1 MTNTGLLFIKN
12 NITEKPAHNTIGE
25 DFMAINFIRAI
36 IIYIFIIIAVRLMG
50 KRQVGELKP
59 HELVIT
65 ILLSAVAVIPL
76 EDNSMPLANCL
87 VPILLF
93 ISMEIIVSVISMKS
107 LWFRNLIQGR
117 PIFIIRNGKLDQKK
131 LKEMRFTIDDVVDAL
146 RQKDIFDLSEI
157 EDAIIE
163 TNGTITVLPKAQY
176 KPLTPSDV
184 ELPVKE
190 KGIPITIVM
199 DGKPVNEYFNE
210 YKIQDSEIELILQ
223 NIDMNIEKI
232 MLLTVDDS
240 GNTFLIEKQTNKS
253 I

>member
-1 MTNTGLLFIKN
+1 MKIS
-12 NITEKPAHNTIGE
+12 
-25 DFMAINFIRAI
+25 MAINFIRAI

-76 EDNSMPLANCL
+76 EENSMPLANCL

-107 LWFRNLIQGR
+107 LWFRNLLQGR
-117 PIFIIRNGKLDQKK
+117 PIFIIRKGRLDQKK
-131 LKEMRFTIDDVVDAL
+131 LKEMRFTIDDVIDAL
-146 RQKDIFDLSEI
+146 RQKDIFDLSEV

-163 TNGTITVLPKAQY
+163 TNGTISVLPKAEY
-176 KPLTPSDV
+176 KPLTPNDV
-184 ELPVKE
+184 NIPAENN
-190 KGIPITIVM
+190 GMPITIVM

-210 YKIQDSEIELILQ
+210 YKINDSEIELIIK
-223 NIDMNIEKI
+223 NENKEVSRI
-232 MLLTVDDS
+232 MLLTIDDN
-240 GNTFLIEKQTNKS
+240 GNTFLIEKES
-253 I
+253 